1 MNWINRIL
9 VWRINNKGYITQ
21 PQRRFKQGEVT
32 TISRAIRKNSNF
44 KSGMM
49 VTILGTAVKDYIIED
64 ANGNQEVV
72 LQYELDWD
80 NRSIMKEMKYSRK
93 YGEIIDF

>member
-9 VWRINNKGYITQ
+9 VWITSNKDYITQ
-21 PQRRFKQGEVT
+21 PQRRFKKGEVT
-32 TISRAIRKNSNF
+32 TISCHIRRNSKF

-49 VTILGTAVKDYIIED
+49 VTILGAAVRDYIVED
-64 ANGNQEVV
+64 VDGNQEVV

-80 NRSIMKEMKYSRK
+80 NRSIMKEMKYKRK